1 MKSSYLAKVCCIVVA
16 MLAGGCAGSKP
27 TIGDRMLVQGETAQE
42 LAENWNEGNSLLME
56 GEELKK
62 KGQKMIEAGKDKVE
76 EADVMISEGKRMM
89 ETSEKTFA
97 AKFPNAN
104 PKKQ

>member
-1 MKSSYLAKVCCIVVA
+1 MKKSCRVTVCFIIVA
-16 MLAGGCAGSKP
+16 MLAGGCAGSRP
-27 TIGDRMLVQGETAQE
+27 TIGDKMLAQGETAQE
-42 LAENWNEGNSLLME
+42 LAKKWNEGNSLLIE

-62 KGQKMIEAGKDKVE
+62 KGQKMIEEGKDKIE

-97 AKFPNAN
+97 DKFPNIN
-104 PKKQ
+104 PKK

>member
-1 MKSSYLAKVCCIVVA
+1 MKKSCWVKVCFIIFA
-16 MLAGGCAGSKP
+16 MLAGGCASSKP
-27 TIGDRMLVQGETAQE
+27 TIGDNMLVQGETAQE
-42 LAENWNEGNSLLME
+42 LAKNWNEGNSLLIE

-62 KGQKMIEAGKDKVE
+62 KGQKMIEEGKDKIE

-97 AKFPNAN
+97 AKFPNT
-104 PKKQ
+104 KK

>member
-1 MKSSYLAKVCCIVVA
+1 MKKACWSKVCLIIVA
-16 MLAGGCAGSKP
+16 MLAGGCASSKP
-27 TIGDRMLVQGETAQE
+27 TIGDTMLLQGETARE
-42 LAENWNEGNSLLME
+42 LSKKWTEGNSLLIE

-62 KGQKMIEAGKDKVE
+62 KGQKMIEEGKDKIE

-97 AKFPNAN
+97 EKFPNIT
-104 PKKQ
+104 PLR